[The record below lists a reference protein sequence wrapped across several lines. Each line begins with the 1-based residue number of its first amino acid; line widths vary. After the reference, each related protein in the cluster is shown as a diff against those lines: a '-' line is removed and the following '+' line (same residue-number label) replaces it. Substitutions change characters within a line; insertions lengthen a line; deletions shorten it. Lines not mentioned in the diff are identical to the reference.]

1 MQKEPAEAVNETG
14 GTNPIMNSTD
24 TKNVTV
30 HVRAIQQR
38 PGGDT
43 DQMETTS
50 SGILRTRGNRKYLFY
65 SEKSEDGAETR
76 TVVKFDQRSAQLTR
90 NGQISSVFLFDEK
103 QHCRSSYTAPL
114 TSFLVDIDT
123 ERYLLEED
131 EQHLHLTIHYRLSV
145 EGSSPTGCQTE
156 IEIRLL

>member
-1 MQKEPAEAVNETG
+1 MTGEAVNKMG
-14 GTNPIMNSTD
+14 GTNPIMKSTD
-24 TKNVTV
+24 TQNVTV
-30 HVRAIQQR
+30 HVRAIQQM

-50 SGILRTRGNRKYLFY
+50 SGILRTHGNRRYLFY
-65 SEKSEDGAETR
+65 SEKAEDGSETR
-76 TVVKFDQRSAQLTR
+76 TVMKFDQRSAQLTR
-90 NGQISSVFLFDEK
+90 NGQISSVFVFDEK

-131 EQHLHLTIHYRLSV
+131 EQHLHLTIHYQLSV

-156 IEIRLL
+156 IEVRLL

>member
-1 MQKEPAEAVNETG
+1 MG
-14 GTNPIMNSTD
+14 GTNPIMKSTD
-24 TKNVTV
+24 TQNVTV
-30 HVRAIQQR
+30 HVRAIQQM

-50 SGILRTRGNRKYLFY
+50 SGILRTHGNRRYLFY
-65 SEKSEDGAETR
+65 SEKAEDGSETR
-76 TVVKFDQRSAQLTR
+76 TVMKFDQRSAQLTR
-90 NGQISSVFLFDEK
+90 NGQISS
-103 QHCRSSYTAPL
+103 SSYTAPL

-131 EQHLHLTIHYRLSV
+131 EQHLHLTIHYQLSV

-156 IEIRLL
+156 IEVRLL